1 VSLSKQILLALFAG
15 VAIGLFFGERVAFM
29 EIGGRAFVQLLQIT
43 VLPYVVGSLIAGFGS
58 LGRREAGLVFTR
70 GGALLAVIWAL
81 TLGLVFLSPLA
92 LPSGKGGAFYASAPQ
107 EAERQIDW
115 VNLYIPANPFNSLAN
130 NVVPAVVVF
139 AVLAGVAL
147 MGMPNKAALLQ
158 PVAVFNEAMGRVGA
172 LVTKTTPFGI
182 FAIAA
187 HTAGTMRLE
196 EFERLQAFLIE
207 YAGFA
212 CFLTFWLL
220 PGLVAATTHVRHRR
234 LVSTAQNALL
244 TAFVTSNYFVVLP
257 LLTQQARELLAEA
270 GERDET
276 EDDLVEVLVPTSF
289 NFPHAAK
296 VLSIAFVPFVAWYAG
311 MPLDPRQYPALAGA
325 GLLSVFGSINS
336 AIPFLLDLVRIPAD
350 HFRLFVV
357 SGVLNSRFGS
367 MTAAMHTLV
376 IAILGTCMITGR
388 ARLQKARILRFAVA
402 SLAIVAVF
410 LAGTRL
416 LLARVLPEPATRA
429 EVLAA
434 IKPRPPLAPATLLRE
449 LPAPPE
455 PPPEPGRR
463 LEEIVRSGRLRVGF
477 DGDSVPWAFL
487 NAQGEAVGFDAE
499 MAHQLALA
507 LGVRLEHV
515 VVPRGRFA
523 EALANGTVDIVMS
536 GTRATARRTG
546 DVTFSRPYAEE
557 AIAFLVEDHRR
568 GEFSDVAELSR
579 RSLRIAVI
587 GLPEWMEALK
597 RALPSAEVVPVAS
610 PLDFVEGR
618 VKADALLTSWERAC
632 AWSLLYPQLAPALP
646 QPRPGNF
653 SLSYALPKGE
663 PELLNMV
670 DTFVDVA
677 RAAGR
682 LDSARAHW
690 IEGAATRAKQPR
702 WSIARD
708 VLGWWKE

>member
-1 VSLSKQILLALFAG
+1 
-15 VAIGLFFGERVAFM
+15 M
-29 EIGGRAFVQLLQIT
+29 
-43 VLPYVVGSLIAGFGS
+43 
-58 LGRREAGLVFTR
+58 
-70 GGALLAVIWAL
+70 
-81 TLGLVFLSPLA
+81 
-92 LPSGKGGAFYASAPQ
+92 
-107 EAERQIDW
+107 
-115 VNLYIPANPFNSLAN
+115 
-130 NVVPAVVVF
+130 VPAVVVF
-139 AVLAGVAL
+139 SVLAGVAL
-147 MGMPNKAALLQ
+147 MGMPNKATLLQ

-196 EFERLQAFLIE
+196 EFERLQAFLIV

-234 LVSTAQNALL
+234 LVGAAQSALL

-257 LLTQQARELLAEA
+257 LLTEQARELLAEA
-270 GERDET
+270 GERDKT
-276 EDDLVEVLVPTSF
+276 EDELVEVLVPTSF

-296 VLSIAFVPFVAWYAG
+296 VLSVAFVPFVAWYSG

-336 AIPFLLDLVRIPAD
+336 AIPFLLDLVQIPVD

-376 IAILGTCMITGR
+376 IAILGTCLITGR
-388 ARLQKARILRFAVA
+388 VRLQKARLVRFAVA

-449 LPAPPE
+449 LP
-455 PPPEPGRR
+455 PPPEPRPAPGKR

-487 NAQGEAVGFDAE
+487 NARRRGGGLRRGDGAPARPRPRRAARARGRPARALRGGARQRHRGRRDVRHARDGP
-499 MAHQLALA
+499 AHGRRGLLPALRR
-507 LGVRLEHV
+507 GGDRLPRRGPP
-515 VVPRGRFA
+515 PRGVLGLR
-523 EALANGTVDIVMS
+523 
-536 GTRATARRTG
+536 RACP
-546 DVTFSRPYAEE
+546 DSRC
-557 AIAFLVEDHRR
+557 
-568 GEFSDVAELSR
+568 
-579 RSLRIAVI
+579 
-587 GLPEWMEALK
+587 
-597 RALPSAEVVPVAS
+597 AS
-610 PLDFVEGR
+610 P
-618 VKADALLTSWERAC
+618 SWAC
-632 AWSLLYPQLAPALP
+632 PS
-646 QPRPGNF
+646 
-653 SLSYALPKGE
+653 
-663 PELLNMV
+663 
-670 DTFVDVA
+670 
-677 RAAGR
+677 
-682 LDSARAHW
+682 
-690 IEGAATRAKQPR
+690 
-702 WSIARD
+702 
-708 VLGWWKE
+708 GWRR